1 MSMLAGYNWNLSRYF
16 LISLKAGILDPDVRR
31 TVKPHSTP
39 TCGFCGCCP
48 WCWRTV
54 AMGPLQRRG
63 TGYFYLCVLQPVCG
77 SKPSIREDVEGDF
90 LLTLG
95 QVWAGQRAS
104 QHAWPQG
111 PFWSSTFRYAVT
123 PSLLSFSGDL
133 IWWRC
138 EFVVDIV
145 PLWLPG
151 TTKCWELGT
160 SAGPRKRTVDGASS
174 SHHPSQCGFCQGLPG
189 QVNWHRS
196 WHW

>member
-1 MSMLAGYNWNLSRYF
+1 MWLLWLLSMVLKNCCHGPSTETGNGLF
-16 LISLKAGILDPDVRR
+16 LPLCAATSLWFKA
-31 TVKPHSTP
+31 KH
-39 TCGFCGCCP
+39 
-48 WCWRTV
+48 
-54 AMGPLQRRG
+54 QR
-63 TGYFYLCVLQPVCG
+63 
-77 SKPSIREDVEGDF
+77 DVEGDF

-160 SAGPRKRTVDGASS
+160 SAGPRKRTVDGTSS

-189 QVNWHRS
+189 QVNWRRS